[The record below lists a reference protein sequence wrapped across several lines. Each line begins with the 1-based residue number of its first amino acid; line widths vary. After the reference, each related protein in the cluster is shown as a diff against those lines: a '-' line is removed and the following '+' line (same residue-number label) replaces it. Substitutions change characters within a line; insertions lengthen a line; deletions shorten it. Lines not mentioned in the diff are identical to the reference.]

1 MTTYEQPLPCA
12 PVTLGATPVLN
23 PTVLRRRRAEPRH
36 PGRMRSDGGPPP
48 APNARRGGG
57 GGGGGG
63 SSSLAAFWAALRG
76 ALEGS
81 AGR

>member
-1 MTTYEQPLPCA
+1 MTTCEHTIPCA
-12 PVTLGATPVLN
+12 PVTLGAAPVMN
-23 PTVLRRRRAEPRH
+23 PTVFRRRRAEPRH
-36 PGRMRSDGGPPP
+36 PGRMRADGGGPPRV
-48 APNARRGGG
+48 PNAHRG

-63 SSSLAAFWAALRG
+63 SSPLAAFWAALRG

>member
-12 PVTLGATPVLN
+12 PVTLGATPVMN
-23 PTVLRRRRAEPRH
+23 PTVFRRRRAEPRQ
-36 PGRMRSDGGPPP
+36 PGRVRADGGPPS

-57 GGGGGG
+57 GGGG
-63 SSSLAAFWAALRG
+63 SSPMAAFWTALRG